1 MKAWFNS
8 LPKRE
13 QILLIVASVLIF
25 FFIIVNG
32 IYKPVLDK
40 KQRLLSANEATVKD
54 IAWAKQTGDKIRQLR
69 GLSTTPKSGRM
80 SLSQMADQAAARHQ
94 LRIARFQPSG
104 NNEAQI
110 WLEKVEYKKVLAWL
124 DQLESDYGLTI
135 KTAAINSA
143 NVSGFV
149 TARIRIK
156 KGA

>member
-1 MKAWFNS
+1 MKEWFNS

-13 QILLIVASVLIF
+13 QILLIVASVLIVL
-25 FFIIVNG
+25 FIIVNG
-32 IYKPVLDK
+32 VYKPVLDK
-40 KQRLLSANEATVKD
+40 KQRLINANEATTKD
-54 IAWAKQTGDKIRQLR
+54 IAWAKRTGDEIRQLR
-69 GLSTTPKSGRM
+69 GQSTSPRGGRM
-80 SLSQMADQAAARHQ
+80 SLSQMTDQAAARHQ

-104 NNEAQI
+104 DREAQI

-156 KGA
+156 KGV

>member
-1 MKAWFNS
+1 MKEWFNN

-13 QILLIVASVLIF
+13 RILLMVAAALIALF
-25 FFIIVNG
+25 VIVNG
-32 IYKPVLDK
+32 VYKPILDK
-40 KQRLLSANEATVKD
+40 KQRLISANEATAKD
-54 IAWAKQTGDKIRQLR
+54 IAWAKQTGDEIRQLR
-69 GLSTTPKSGRM
+69 GQSTAPSSGRM
-80 SLSQMADQAAARHQ
+80 SLSQMADQAAARHK

-104 NNEAQI
+104 DSEAQI

-135 KTAAINSA
+135 KAAAINSA